1 MTEHPA
7 SVARRRRW
15 GTSSRIREFAILL
28 LGVAL
33 VVTAI
38 FGTYLL
44 LQRMPSPPK
53 GWLAVFGVA
62 LLLAF
67 LILLLARYALLAVLG
82 YLQHIEARVREGD
95 PATVDELEPVTL
107 IVPAFNE
114 GPVIE
119 NALRSLLQLDYP
131 AYEILVVDDGSTD
144 DTAIR
149 VAAMEGRYG
158 DVVIRLVRRD
168 NGGKAAALNTGI
180 QLARHRFVLC
190 MDGDSRLSRN
200 TLRAAMP
207 HFRDPHVAAVAGNV
221 KVVNRNNLWTRLQA
235 LEYVEGL
242 NMARRAQAYLR
253 SVNIIPG
260 PVGLFRREVLLEVGG
275 YETDTFAEDADLTLR
290 LLRRGWRIVYEDQ
303 AIAYTEAPEK
313 LRDLLKQRY
322 RWTRGILQALAKQLS
337 GLLWPSNGPA
347 VFFSLHLMFFEAL
360 LWPAANIIG
369 NLAFVIL
376 AVTQG
381 GSEFVILW
389 WVLLTILD
397 VMAALYTVAMEE
409 EDLKLVLYAPIYRL
423 FFIVIIDVTKL
434 CATVEQLLGV
444 RMTWGKLDRAGRI

>member
-1 MTEHPA
+1 MSTPPA
-7 SVARRRRW
+7 QLPTRRRAAV
-15 GTSSRIREFAILL
+15 TSRLREFAILL

-33 VVTAI
+33 VVTA
-38 FGTYLL
+38 GAGAYLL
-44 LQRMPSPPK
+44 LRRMPSPPE
-53 GWLAVFGVA
+53 GWLPLLGGA

-67 LILLLARYALLAVLG
+67 LILLLTRYALLAWLG
-82 YLQHIEARVREGD
+82 YLQHIEARVGEGA
-95 PATVDELEPVTL
+95 PVTVDELEPVTL

-144 DTAIR
+144 DTAHR

-158 DVVIRLVRRD
+158 DVVIRLVRRE

-190 MDGDSRLSRN
+190 MDGDSRLSRE
-200 TLRAAMP
+200 TLRVVMP

-260 PVGLFRREVLLEVGG
+260 PIGVFRRDLLLELGG

-290 LLRRGWRIVYEDQ
+290 LLVRGWRIVYEDR
-303 AIAYTEAPEK
+303 AIAYTEAPEQ

-322 RWTRGILQALAKQLS
+322 RWTRGILQALAKQIT
-337 GLLWPSNGPA
+337 GLLWPSRGPA

-360 LWPAANIIG
+360 LWPAANIVG

-376 AVTQG
+376 AVSQG
-381 GSEFVILW
+381 GSEFVFLW
-389 WVLLTILD
+389 WVLLTMLD

-409 EDLKLVLYAPIYRL
+409 EDLRLVLYAPLYRL
-423 FFIVIIDVTKL
+423 FFIIIIDVTKL